1 MLHAREEIVVHAP
14 PSAVA
19 ALYRDYAGWPK
30 LFPATIRGVRLLRI
44 ENGRT
49 HLEIDHR
56 EGKVLNVM
64 TDVSDARIDLWEA
77 KRRYDATFI
86 NRFEP
91 TAEGT
96 RYAVEAAIELK
107 GAARLL
113 APVLGP
119 LVRRQLRRYVLEPVR
134 RAAERSA
141 R

>member
-1 MLHAREEIVVHAP
+1 MLQARAEIEVHAA
-14 PSAVA
+14 PSVVA
-19 ALYRDYAGWPK
+19 ALYRDYAGWPE

-49 HLEIDHR
+49 HLEVHHR
-56 EGKVLNVM
+56 EGKVVNVM

-77 KRRYDATFI
+77 KRRYDATFV

-91 TAEGT
+91 TADGT
-96 RYAVEAAIELK
+96 RYVVEADVRLK

-113 APVLGP
+113 TPFLGP